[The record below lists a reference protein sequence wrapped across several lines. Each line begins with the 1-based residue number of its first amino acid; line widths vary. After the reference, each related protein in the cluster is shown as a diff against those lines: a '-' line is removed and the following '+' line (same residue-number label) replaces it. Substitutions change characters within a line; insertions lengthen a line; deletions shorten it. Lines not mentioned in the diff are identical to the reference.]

1 VKFELL
7 TAPHFAA
14 FTTREFATDAEVAIA
29 TATRQLGAAADRGAL
44 VRITRGVWAN
54 PKHPDFH
61 PLVCVPK
68 ILGGEQGYVSFL
80 TALHLHGVISQI
92 PRTIQVATT
101 GHARRLDTAVG
112 TYELFQLAPKLMR
125 DGVEWSQTRAPYR
138 LASAEK
144 ALVDTLYVARHRG
157 ARFRSLP
164 EVELR
169 GLSRRRALQLAALA
183 EDPRVTRAVAQRW
196 AELAA

>member
-1 VKFELL
+1 MKFELL
-7 TAPHFAA
+7 MAPHFAA
-14 FTTREFATDAEVAIA
+14 FTTREFATEAMVAIA
-29 TATRQLGAAADRGAL
+29 TATRQLGAAAERGAI

-68 ILGGEQGYVSFL
+68 ILGREQGYVSFL

-101 GHARRLDTAVG
+101 GHTRRLDTAAG
-112 TYELFQLAPKLMR
+112 TYELFQIAPKLMR
-125 DGVEWSQTRAPYR
+125 DGVEWSQTRAAYR
-138 LASAEK
+138 IASAEK

-164 EVELR
+164 EVELGR
-169 GLSRRRALQLAALA
+169 LSRRRALQLAGLA